1 MGRAPCRRA
10 TGRMTMRAPLSDLP
24 IVIKDAAV
32 VVGQLTILNDI
43 ALTLTAGAPTVLVGP
58 NGSGK
63 TTLLRLA
70 MGLLQPSRGRVT
82 WSGRTDALPT
92 RRAIVFQRP
101 VMLRRSAAGNIRYA
115 LKAAGVTR
123 AARTARTAEL
133 LALVG
138 LAELGERPA
147 RKLSGGEHQ

>member
-1 MGRAPCRRA
+1 
-10 TGRMTMRAPLSDLP
+10 MRAPLSDLP
-24 IVIKDAAV
+24 IVIEDAAV

-43 ALTLTAGAPTVLVGP
+43 RLTLTAGAPTVLVGP

-70 MGLLQPSRGRVT
+70 MGLLAPSRGRVT
-82 WSGRTDALPT
+82 WGGRIDAAPI

-115 LKAAGVTR
+115 LSAAGVARSER
-123 AARTARTAEL
+123 AARAAEL

-138 LAELGERPA
+138 LSALGVRPA
-147 RKLSGGEHQ
+147 R